1 MVSSTP
7 IYLMNPKLFTELSYV
22 DNFNIMNGVLYKDYI
37 NKQLINI
44 TTKEQKDMIR
54 ATHQPRDVLVLLDK
68 MNISYSHVWEETL
81 S

>member
-1 MVSSTP
+1 MVSTTP
-7 IYLMNPKLFTELSYV
+7 VYLMNPKLFTELSYV
-22 DNFNIMNGVLYKDYI
+22 DNFNIMNGVLYQDYI
-37 NKQLINI
+37 NNQLINI

-54 ATHQPRDVLVLLDK
+54 ATHQPQDVLVLLDK

>member
-1 MVSSTP
+1 MVTSTP

-22 DNFNIMNGVLYKDYI
+22 DNFNIMNGVLYQDYI
-37 NKQLINI
+37 NNQLINI

-54 ATHQPRDVLVLLDK
+54 STHQPQDVLVLLDK

>member
-44 TTKEQKDMIR
+44 ATKEQKDMIR

>member
-7 IYLMNPKLFTELSYV
+7 IYLMNHKLFTELSYV
-22 DNFNIMNGVLYKDYI
+22 DNFNIMNGVLYQDYI
-37 NKQLINI
+37 NNQLINI

-54 ATHQPRDVLVLLDK
+54 ATHQPQDVLVLLDK